1 MKKLL
6 TLILAAIMLVGAVA
20 VAHADGSPFSDVKET
35 RWSYGSVVYAYENGL
50 MDGVGGGKFD
60 PAGTMTRGMVVT
72 VLWRA
77 EGKPETAFRTDFTDV
92 AEGKYYSA
100 AVIWAKDKGIVNGVT
115 ETSFDPNG
123 KITREQLATML
134 HRYAEF
140 KGLDFRPLGD
150 LTKFPDAGTSHAY
163 ARDALS
169 WAEYNKLVTGV
180 KAGDTDLLDP
190 RGNATREQ
198 FAAILQRFAKNC
210 RITYNEPQTL
220 SKYTEKP
227 YPLVEDADVYVSTDG
242 SDSNPGTFELPVA
255 TFDRAVERVRE
266 IKAERSTGDI
276 TVAFRAGNYGPLT
289 LSLTAGDSGSENQ
302 RITYCRYGDGDVVF
316 DNGITLGE
324 DDFEPLNE
332 EEKILFSNNYVDKIK
347 KIELAQFGDLIPD
360 YDDVTIFDDDTI
372 CHVARFPNRYDDG
385 SDHLIEGAVTPPDD
399 GVNNKLEITAQMFL
413 RRLSSYDERMTEWMQ
428 IYGYIVR
435 GYRKDVFPVVAYDKD
450 THMLTVGHGPS
461 DEWGGWLRPDWRGAD
476 GNGVMICLLNVSYEL
491 DGKHE
496 YWIDRNTDTL
506 YVFDPRGEYHIPLGR
521 GEKKLR
527 GEEYVS
533 GTGYPATEGY
543 CMIEARDI
551 GYITFRGLDFT
562 NALDS
567 LVFAQKTSYVEV
579 DRCRFAYS
587 TGADPVMFEFSLDDV
602 PLALKVTDTVFDFS
616 AGSSLV
622 VYDEATGPERYTNRS
637 DVLVDNCLVS
647 RANLAFDIESAVG
660 LWYCSGGTVS
670 HCLFGKCSRCAVGY
684 QGSFDI
690 IIEYN
695 DFKTVMCNSGD
706 GGVTRTWGNQDGN
719 CIIRYNAF
727 YPLPHVDG
735 GVGTYGLYA
744 DDGDCG
750 TDMRN
755 NIFFDVGYAAMFA
768 GAGRDN
774 FFRDNVLIMDGKV
787 NMQSYT
793 AEIKEIGEAAHSSW
807 PIYIHEARWAK
818 VREYCE
824 TIPGY
829 REELERRRP
838 TFRDMSFDYADV
850 GEKYFFLA
858 PTNTVSGNVYFNNKG
873 YTDGNFGDDVLEYA
887 TVENNRVFELSEN
900 PMFVNPAAG
909 DYRLRDGVEGF
920 PDVQFEKIGR
930 Y

>member
-6 TLILAAIMLVGAVA
+6 TLILAAIMLAGAVA
-20 VAHADGSPFSDVKET
+20 IAHADGSPFSDVKET
-35 RWSYGSVVYAYENGL
+35 RWSCDSIVFAYENDL

-77 EGKPETAFRTDFTDV
+77 EEKPETDFRTDFTDV
-92 AEGKYYSA
+92 AEGKYYST

-140 KGLDFRPLGD
+140 KGLDFRALGD
-150 LTKFPDAGTSHAY
+150 LTKFPDAGSAHAY

-180 KAGDTDLLDP
+180 KAGDTDLLDR

-198 FAAILQRFAKNC
+198 FAAILKRFAENC
-210 RITYNEPQTL
+210 RVTYNEPQTL

-227 YPLVEDADVYVSTDG
+227 YPLVEDADVYVATDG

-255 TFDRAVERVRE
+255 TFNRAVERVRE

-276 TVAFRAGNYGPLT
+276 TVAFKAGVYGPLT
-289 LSLTAGDSGSENQ
+289 LTLTAEDSGSENQ
-302 RITYCRYGDGDVVF
+302 RITYCKYGDGDVVF
-316 DNGITLGE
+316 DNGITLKE
-324 DDFEPLNE
+324 DDFEPLGE
-332 EEKILFSNNYVDKIK
+332 EEKTLFKDTCVDKIK
-347 KIELAQFGDLIPD
+347 KVDLGEFGDLIPD
-360 YDDVTIFDDDTI
+360 YDDITIFDDDTI
-372 CHVARFPNRYDDG
+372 CIVARFPDRYDDG
-385 SDHLIEGAVTPPDD
+385 TDHLMPAAYTPEDD
-399 GVNNKLEITAQMFL
+399 GVNDKLEIISPLFMRKLA
-413 RRLSSYDERMTEWMQ
+413 SYDERMCSCMK

-435 GYRKDVFPVVAYDKD
+435 GYRKDVFPVAGYDKD
-450 THMLTVGHGPS
+450 THMLTVGRGPS
-461 DEWGGWLRPDWRGAD
+461 EEWGGWLRPEWRGSEGD
-476 GNGVMICLLNVSYEL
+476 GVMITLLNVSYEL
-491 DGKHE
+491 DWKHE
-496 YWIDRNTDTL
+496 YWIDRDTDTL
-506 YVFDPRGEYHIPLGR
+506 YLFDPQGEYHIPLGQ

-527 GEEYVS
+527 GGEYVS
-533 GTGYPATEGY
+533 GTGYPPTEGY
-543 CMIEARDI
+543 CMIDASDI
-551 GYITFRGLDFT
+551 GYITFRGLTFT
-562 NALDS
+562 NVLDS
-567 LVFAQKTSYVEV
+567 FVFAYKTSHVEI
-579 DRCRFAYS
+579 DCCKFAYS
-587 TGADPVMFEFSLDDV
+587 TGADPVLFEFSLDGV

-622 VYDEATGPERYTNRS
+622 VYDEAQGPERYTNRS

-660 LWYCSGGTVS
+660 LWECSGGTVS
-670 HCLFGKCSRCAVGY
+670 HCLFEKCSRCAVGY
-684 QGSFDI
+684 QSSFDI
-690 IIEYN
+690 VIEYN

-706 GGVTRTWGNQDGN
+706 GGVTRTWGNQDGY

-727 YPLPHVDG
+727 YPTPDIDG
-735 GVGTYGLYA
+735 GVGAFSLYA

-755 NIFFDVGYAAMFA
+755 NIFYDVNTAAMFA

-774 FFRDNVLIMDGKV
+774 FFRDNVLIGSGHIDI
-787 NMQSYT
+787 QSYT
-793 AEIKEIGEAAHSSW
+793 AGIKEIGEAAHGTW
-807 PIYIHEARWAK
+807 PIYVHEAHWAK
-818 VREYCE
+818 ILEYCE
-824 TIPGY
+824 TVPGY
-829 REELERRRP
+829 REELEARRP

-858 PTNTVSGNVYFNNKG
+858 PTNTVSGNVYFNDKG
-873 YTDGNFGDDVLEYA
+873 YRDGNFGGDVLEYA

-909 DYRLRDGVEGF
+909 DYRLRDGVTGF